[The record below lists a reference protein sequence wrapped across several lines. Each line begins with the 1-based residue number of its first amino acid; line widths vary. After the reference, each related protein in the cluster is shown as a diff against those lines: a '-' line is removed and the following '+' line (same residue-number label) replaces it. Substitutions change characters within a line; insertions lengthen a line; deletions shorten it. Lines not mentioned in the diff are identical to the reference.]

1 MRLDSNGNSD
11 GVLPDSNTG
20 VLPTITQDYLA
31 FTIENSFENMEYL
44 KGVFDNMSF
53 EELGYGGMGYQ
64 KSAVLGD
71 GGRVF
76 WHPERLD
83 MGLHVRLGAKAL
95 SQVLTTPV
103 GLLNIVIGR
112 GGKITRL
119 DVAFDDFDGALDIDK
134 MYQKLILGEVTTRWR
149 RVARIEG
156 QNMGGE
162 DKTGC
167 TVNVGSRVSEGF
179 LRIYDKLL
187 EQRARKKDTGDLAH
201 WVRVELELKGDK
213 ADVFGR
219 ILAATA
225 TGETKTTPGELCA
238 ELLLGLID
246 FKEASEGETNKSR
259 WKTSLWW
266 GEFVHTAKKLKL
278 SIPKDK
284 KTLQDSKD
292 WIEKS
297 VSSTLSMIILSR
309 DDDQGQSGYEFIM
322 SCIEKGEG
330 KMSKEQW
337 LKLSLFNSE
346 QEAKKA
352 PT

>member
-11 GVLPDSNTG
+11 KVLPDSNTG
-20 VLPTITQDYLA
+20 VLPTIKLDYLA
-31 FTIENSFENMEYL
+31 FTIENSFENMEYVRY
-44 KGVFDNMSF
+44 VFDNMDW
-53 EELGYGGMGYQ
+53 EELDYGGMGYQ

-83 MGLHVRLGAKAL
+83 MGLHIRLGAKAL
-95 SQVLTTPV
+95 SQIETTPI

-112 GGKITRL
+112 GGKITRIDIAL
-119 DVAFDDFDGALDIDK
+119 DDFDSILDMDRI
-134 MYQKLILGEVTTRWR
+134 YEKLILGEVTTRWR

-156 QNMGGE
+156 AMMGEGQ
-162 DKTGC
+162 KTGY
-167 TVNVGSRVSEGF
+167 TVNVGSRVSESF
-179 LRIYDKLL
+179 LRIYNKLL
-187 EQRARKKDTGDLAH
+187 EQRARNVDTGDIAH
-201 WVRVELELKGDK
+201 WVRVELELKGEK

-219 ILAATA
+219 VLAATA
-225 TGETKTTPGELCA
+225 TNEIEKTAGELCA

-246 FKEASEGETNKSR
+246 FKEANEAETNKSR
-259 WKTSLWW
+259 WQTSLWW
-266 GEFVHTAKKLKL
+266 GEFVHTTRKLKL

-337 LKLSLFNSE
+337 RKLSLFNSE